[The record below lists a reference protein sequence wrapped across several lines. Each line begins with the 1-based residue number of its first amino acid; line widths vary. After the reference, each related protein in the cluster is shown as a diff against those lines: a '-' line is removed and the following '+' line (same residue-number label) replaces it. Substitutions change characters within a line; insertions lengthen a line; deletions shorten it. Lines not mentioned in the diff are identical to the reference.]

1 MGWIKKPDWNQLIAH
16 GSPEQPFRGA
26 GACQVCVLVSVCVK
40 DSCVPQH
47 GTWLKLALG
56 MQGTRAGIPAAVPYP
71 PNLLIFKLELQKLLI
86 SLF

>member
-1 MGWIKKPDWNQLIAH
+1 MAL
-16 GSPEQPFRGA
+16 QPFRGA

-40 DSCVPQH
+40 D
-47 GTWLKLALG
+47 TWLKLALG

-71 PNLLIFKLELQKLLI
+71 PNLLTLKLELQKLLI